1 MRTII
6 QYFEAKHPEMNL
18 IIEGGKDDGIESF
31 SDFADRLIC
40 VDQKDSALLAEKVD
54 LCITLGGDGTILHVS
69 SLFDRSAVPPVLSF
83 SMGTLGFL
91 LPFHIGAFQTAFEDV
106 INSKSSL
113 LLRMRLHQ
121 TMHEKDGTPVQ
132 DQGKGT
138 SRTDV
143 HLMNEVALHRA
154 SSPHMTMIDAFVD
167 GRHLTQAISDGLIIA
182 TPTGSTAYSLSA
194 GGPIVHP
201 SVQSLLLTPICPRS
215 LSFRTVLLPS
225 DANIQL
231 KVSKRS
237 RTAAQVSVDGRDAQ
251 TLLPGQYLQ
260 VGMSPYP
267 IPCVNR
273 ASSSQKTSLS
283 NRRKD
288 GNESEPQLIESQ
300 SSNSREGSHL
310 SHSERGE
317 DDWVGDINTLLRFN
331 ASFSGRGLL
340 GGNGAFEEEEER
352 SKD

>member
-1 MRTII
+1 MRNII
-6 QYFEAKHPEMNL
+6 QYLYAKYPDINL
-18 IIEGGKDDGIESF
+18 IIEGGKDDGVEAF
-31 SDFADRLIC
+31 FDFADKLVC
-40 VDQKDSALLAEKVD
+40 LDKNDYSLLAEKVD

-91 LPFHIGAFQTAFEDV
+91 LPFHIDSFQTAFEDV

-121 TMHEKDGTPVQ
+121 TMHEKDGTLIQ
-132 DQGKGT
+132 NEGKET
-138 SRTDV
+138 SRRTNV

-154 SSPHMTMIDAFVD
+154 NSPHMTMIDAFVD

-231 KVSKRS
+231 KVSKSS
-237 RTAAQVSVDGRDAQ
+237 RTSAQISVDGRDAE

-260 VGMSPYP
+260 VGMSPFP

-273 ASSSQKTSLS
+273 SSFSQNSQKSTR
-283 NRRKD
+283 NT
-288 GNESEPQLIESQ
+288 NEPQLIESK
-300 SSNSREGSHL
+300 SIDPLDGSQL

-340 GGNGAFEEEEER
+340 GGNGAFEEMEESGKE
-352 SKD
+352 

>member
-1 MRTII
+1 
-6 QYFEAKHPEMNL
+6 
-18 IIEGGKDDGIESF
+18 
-31 SDFADRLIC
+31 
-40 VDQKDSALLAEKVD
+40 
-54 LCITLGGDGTILHVS
+54 
-69 SLFDRSAVPPVLSF
+69 
-83 SMGTLGFL
+83 
-91 LPFHIGAFQTAFEDV
+91 
-106 INSKSSL
+106 
-113 LLRMRLHQ
+113 MRLRQ
-121 TMHEKDGTPVQ
+121 TTHEADGSATTRP
-132 DQGKGT
+132 DG
-138 SRTDV
+138 SRSDV

-237 RTAAQVSVDGRDAQ
+237 RASAQVSVDGREIEV
-251 TLLPGQYLQ
+251 LSPGQFLQ
-260 VGMSPYP
+260 VAMSPFP

-273 ASSSQKTSLS
+273 SSSSSSQ
-283 NRRKD
+283 NMDADKD
-288 GNESEPQLIESQ
+288 KARCDPRLVDHAASADGIADRSATAAVPVT
-300 SSNSREGSHL
+300 
-310 SHSERGE
+310 HSDRGE

-340 GGNGAFEEEEER
+340 GGNGAFEDSEDWEP
-352 SKD
+352 KKGDGTQ